1 MLTGY
6 KTYLTAA
13 ALILTAIAAYLN
25 GTQDL
30 FITIQAVLAA
40 LGVGF
45 LRNGVAK
52 AEAPNGVI
60 R

>member
-6 KTYLTAA
+6 KTYITAA
-13 ALILTAIAAYLN
+13 ALILTAIAAFLN

-30 FITIQAVLAA
+30 LVTIQAVLAA

-45 LRNGVAK
+45 LRAGVK
-52 AEAPNGVI
+52 TETENKGL
-60 R
+60 